1 MLDPDKP
8 PLPADSPFSL
18 PNDNPNVVIIADCQ
32 DVSNGPKYTL
42 YYNTKNDYIIIPK
55 TSLNIEYIKK
65 ILYLKLIVFY
75 QLIQLM

>member
-1 MLDPDKP
+1 MLDADKP

-42 YYNTKNDYIIIPK
+42 YYNTKNEFKYRIYNK
-55 TSLNIEYIKK
+55 MLH
-65 ILYLKLIVFY
+65 LKLIVFY